1 MERDYLKAKC
11 FGLLI
16 PYLTYMVIDFVLIR
30 RETSAEIV
38 FRMLYGGRAISGV
51 YWYIT
56 CFLFT
61 LFALGFLIN
70 HCSEK
75 TVKRLILAGGGYS
88 GNRVPSCGYDS
99 FASISRHPVES

>member
-30 RETSAEIV
+30 REISAEIV

-75 TVKRLILAGGGYS
+75 TVKRLILAGGGIA
-88 GNRVPSCGYDS
+88 V
-99 FASISRHPVES
+99 IESHLVDTIHLL

>member
-30 RETSAEIV
+30 REISAEIV

-75 TVKRLILAGGGYS
+75 TALFKLFPAIFIISSS
-88 GNRVPSCGYDS
+88 GLWIPS
-99 FASISRHPVES
+99 